1 MADRERNFDFIA
13 SNSPWAALGTD
24 EKIASV
30 ELQLK
35 RFPESGR
42 PGRAPRTRELIV
54 HDTPYI
60 VVYEERPD
68 MVVVLRVIH
77 GAQKWPP
84 ADLT

>member
-13 SNSPWAALGTD
+13 NDSPWAALAID

-30 ELQLK
+30 ELQLT
-35 RFPESGR
+35 RFPASGR
-42 PGRAPRTRELIV
+42 RGRALGTRELVV

-60 VVYEERPD
+60 VVYEERAD

-77 GAQKWPP
+77 GAQQWPP
-84 ADLT
+84 RDLI